1 MTSRGRKRLSPAQ
14 RRSKIFSASVRLF
27 AARGYD
33 SVSIDEIAAAAGVT
47 KPVLYDHFQSKQA
60 LFRAVLAA
68 IRDNL
73 ISRGQSA
80 AATAEDAEQR
90 FRAGVDAFFAFVEQ
104 QPDSMRVLLILPRG
118 DAQLAKVAQEV
129 QVGASAG
136 IAKSLATF
144 LPPGEPW
151 RIDATTELL
160 KEGLHALAEWWLK
173 NPGPS
178 RADLVEVVMSS
189 VWAGLGGSR
198 RRSST
203 RQAF

>member
-1 MTSRGRKRLSPAQ
+1 MTSRRRKRLSSAQ
-14 RRSKIFSASVRLF
+14 RRSKIFSASVGLF

-33 SVSIDEIAAAAGVT
+33 GVSMDEIAAAAGVT

-60 LFRAVLAA
+60 LFEAVLAA
-68 IRDNL
+68 IRDDL
-73 ISRGQSA
+73 ISRGQSV
-80 AATAEDAEQR
+80 AATSEGAEQS

-104 QPDSMRVLLILPRG
+104 EPDSMRVLLILPRG
-118 DAQLAKVAQEV
+118 DAELVKVAQEV
-129 QVGASAG
+129 QVGVSAG
-136 IAKSLATF
+136 ISKSLATF

-198 RRSST
+198 RRSSA